1 MPTSWVGRSW
11 LRVWAVHAVVVLGLT
26 ALFVVATLTMDPADG
41 VPIGLGILALP
52 LLPLGLPWSR
62 PAIEDPYQFDG
73 LPPVLWFTVT
83 FGPAVLNVVLHGV
96 VMVSVGALRRR
107 RGGPR
112 PH

>member
-1 MPTSWVGRSW
+1 MPTSWVSRSW
-11 LRVWAVHAVVVLGLT
+11 LRLWVVHAVGVLGPTTLLVT
-26 ALFVVATLTMDPADG
+26 GLLVADPEDG

-107 RGGPR
+107 QGGPR